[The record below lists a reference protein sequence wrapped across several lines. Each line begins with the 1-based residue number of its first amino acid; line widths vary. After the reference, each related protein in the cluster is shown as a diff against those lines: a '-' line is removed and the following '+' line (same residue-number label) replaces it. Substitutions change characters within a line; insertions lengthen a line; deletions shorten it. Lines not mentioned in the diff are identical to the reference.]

1 MDVRVSTASDT
12 TTRWWPLVRPWLG
25 TAARLGL
32 AAVWLYAGASKVTDL
47 AASGRAVNAYQVM
60 PYDLAKVVG
69 AALPFVEIALG
80 LLLLAGLATR
90 LVAVVSAVVLV
101 VFVAGIVS
109 AWARGLAID
118 CGCFGGGGELA
129 AGQSPSYLPEILR
142 DLGFLF
148 LAGFLVVF
156 PRTHLAVDSWINEDA
171 DHEDADHE
179 DAADDDTEDA

>member
-1 MDVRVSTASDT
+1 MDVMVSTTSAA
-12 TTRWWPLVRPWLG
+12 TTRRWTLVRPWLG

-32 AAVWLYAGASKVTDL
+32 AAVWLYAGASKVADL

-90 LVAVVSAVVLV
+90 LVAAVSAVILV
-101 VFVAGIVS
+101 IFIAGIAT
-109 AWARGLAID
+109 AWTRGLAID

-142 DLGFLF
+142 DLGFAA

-156 PRTHLAVDSWINEDA
+156 PRTRFAVDSWINKDA
-171 DHEDADHE
+171 DPA
-179 DAADDDTEDA
+179 DAADDEAEDA

>member
-1 MDVRVSTASDT
+1 MNVRVSTTSPTID
-12 TTRWWPLVRPWLG
+12 RWLLLRPWLG

-60 PYDLAKVVG
+60 PYDVAKVVG

-90 LVAVVSAVVLV
+90 LVAAVSAVVLV
-101 VFVAGIVS
+101 VFIAGIVS
-109 AWARGLAID
+109 AWSRGLAID

-142 DLGFLF
+142 DLGFAL

-156 PRTHLAVDSWINEDA
+156 PRTRLAVDSWINEDA
-171 DHEDADHE
+171 VDDGPVIE
-179 DAADDDTEDA
+179 DAANDDAEDA